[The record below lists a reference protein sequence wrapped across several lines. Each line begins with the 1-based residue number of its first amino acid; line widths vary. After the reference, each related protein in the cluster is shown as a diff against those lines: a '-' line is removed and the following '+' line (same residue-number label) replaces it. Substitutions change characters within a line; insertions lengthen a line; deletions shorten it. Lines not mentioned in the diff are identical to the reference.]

1 MVYNGILMETVGIS
15 VMVSIGLLLFV
26 FLQGIQWRYV
36 KIIHTKDVLSSFT
49 FSSIINIRM
58 TNRRLWP
65 LPCFFNVSRVLTSR
79 LFRFSRFAPP
89 AFCMNAPSREHTICV
104 AASQLKCCKGTFI
117 SNTFSRLR
125 HEAYGSSIKKGSVDI
140 EKQWKRTAK
149 EGF

>member
-15 VMVSIGLLLFV
+15 VMVSIGLLLF
-26 FLQGIQWRYV
+26 FLAGNTVEICENHSHQRRFEFFYIFFYY
-36 KIIHTKDVLSSFT
+36 KHPHDKHTSLTVAMLFQ
-49 FSSIINIRM
+49 
-58 TNRRLWP
+58 
-65 LPCFFNVSRVLTSR
+65 CFACFNFKTIPFLALCPARVLCER
-79 LFRFSRFAPP
+79 
-89 AFCMNAPSREHTICV
+89 PSREHTICV